1 MGIFIFIFS
10 FLWIKMNSVS
20 ICLLLIGVAAGQEA
34 TGTGTEGYEAYDWIE
49 WYMREFCV
57 KYVPEQC
64 LPEYRTYYED
74 YFISRLE
81 SPCYN
86 CGSTAMKRS
95 LEVPLGRRTVLPLR
109 TPQSTFSTSRMEKCL
124 ELTLKEISLLSRH
137 HLRSTSFGLTK
148 LLATVSLSPIRI
160 QTTLKLKLIFTTTLL
175 SRPS

>member
-1 MGIFIFIFS
+1 
-10 FLWIKMNSVS
+10 MNSIS
-20 ICLLLIGVAAGQEA
+20 ICLLLIGVAAGQET
-34 TGTGTEGYEAYDWIE
+34 TGTGYEAYDWIE

-57 KYVPEQC
+57 KYVPKQC

-95 LEVPLGRRTVLPLR
+95 LERAFGEEDCSSLEN
-109 TPQSTFSTSRMEKCL
+109 TPINIFN
-124 ELTLKEISLLSRH
+124 LKDGKM
-137 HLRSTSFGLTK
+137 FGLTK

-160 QTTLKLKLIFTTTLL
+160 QTT
-175 SRPS
+175 